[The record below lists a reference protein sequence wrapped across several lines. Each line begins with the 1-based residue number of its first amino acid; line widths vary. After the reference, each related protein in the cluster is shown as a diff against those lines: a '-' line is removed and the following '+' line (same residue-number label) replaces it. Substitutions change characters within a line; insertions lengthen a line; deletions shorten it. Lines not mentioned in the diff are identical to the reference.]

1 MNISLPLRLSRP
13 QLLAAGQLALI
24 LLSPLI
30 LIAACQTIS
39 LQSLPQAVQW
49 LFSHLEAAGLWY
61 LAVLLLQLALSGLTR
76 LTGLAFLLAALPCA
90 GLTLASFY
98 KSAING
104 EPLALSD
111 LAMAGNLGE
120 IAGFASDKLAPSPAT
135 VGALVLLAAAV
146 LALTALDALGRRAP
160 RPALSQ
166 GLLLSG
172 LCAVYLALLGSV
184 PLAAY
189 GREQYAAFPM
199 QGDRDLACGVPLS
212 LLSAWYGG
220 QPNGSD
226 QYGEVRM
233 ASLLWEMER
242 AQASQPPS
250 GVRPHVIFVMNESFF
265 DLTTLP
271 GLTFSQDP
279 LPNYHR
285 LQSDPGTTWG
295 PFFTNTCGGGTGW
308 VEMDTFT
315 GVSNTLLDA
324 ASDNT
329 AMEPEVYAAL
339 PSYVRVLRENGYR
352 TVAFHAHTS
361 ELFNR
366 KQNFPL
372 LGFDEVLFREPFLEH
387 ATFFGGFFD
396 DESAGT
402 VLLSLFEKYREDP
415 LFLYVLTMQNHQP
428 YNSGRYKGE
437 EKLEVSAP
445 LLSPTEL
452 EMVNCYATG
461 LYDADRML
469 GRLVDFFSQV
479 EEPVLLVFTGD
490 HRPGFANGDG
500 TSVYTALGLV
510 PTSRS
515 VGWNEAQ
522 YYEMLHTDYLIWS
535 NYAPGEGERPNST
548 HMMGAS
554 VLELAGVD
562 TTPFYAWLAQTR
574 REVLSFRHRILT
586 VDPQGE
592 LVLED
597 SPETAGFWAGYQDVV
612 FDLLYGE
619 GYIARQANTP
629 GGP

>member
-1 MNISLPLRLSRP
+1 M
-13 QLLAAGQLALI
+13 
-24 LLSPLI
+24 
-30 LIAACQTIS
+30 
-39 LQSLPQAVQW
+39 
-49 LFSHLEAAGLWY
+49 
-61 LAVLLLQLALSGLTR
+61 
-76 LTGLAFLLAALPCA
+76 
-90 GLTLASFY
+90 
-98 KSAING
+98 
-104 EPLALSD
+104 
-111 LAMAGNLGE
+111 
-120 IAGFASDKLAPSPAT
+120 
-135 VGALVLLAAAV
+135 
-146 LALTALDALGRRAP
+146 
-160 RPALSQ
+160 
-166 GLLLSG
+166 
-172 LCAVYLALLGSV
+172 
-184 PLAAY
+184 
-189 GREQYAAFPM
+189 
-199 QGDRDLACGVPLS
+199 
-212 LLSAWYGG
+212 
-220 QPNGSD
+220 
-226 QYGEVRM
+226 
-233 ASLLWEMER
+233 
-242 AQASQPPS
+242 
-250 GVRPHVIFVMNESFF
+250 
-265 DLTTLP
+265 
-271 GLTFSQDP
+271 
-279 LPNYHR
+279 
-285 LQSDPGTTWG
+285 
-295 PFFTNTCGGGTGW
+295 
-308 VEMDTFT
+308 
-315 GVSNTLLDA
+315 
-324 ASDNT
+324 
-329 AMEPEVYAAL
+329 
-339 PSYVRVLRENGYR
+339 
-352 TVAFHAHTS
+352 
-361 ELFNR
+361 
-366 KQNFPL
+366 
-372 LGFDEVLFREPFLEH
+372 EH

-592 LVLED
+592 LVLAD